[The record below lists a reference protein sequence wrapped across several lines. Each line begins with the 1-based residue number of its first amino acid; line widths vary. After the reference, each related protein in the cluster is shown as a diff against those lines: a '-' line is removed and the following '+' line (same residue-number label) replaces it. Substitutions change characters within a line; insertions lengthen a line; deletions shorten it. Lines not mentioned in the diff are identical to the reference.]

1 MGKRPVLA
9 ITMGDA
15 AGIGAEI
22 IIKALEN
29 EEIYNLCV
37 PVVVGDYE
45 AMADAATFTS
55 SSMDIK
61 RILSPEEA
69 EGKPGIV
76 EMIDLALLQR
86 KGWKYKK
93 VSSTTGNA
101 SYQYIVKA
109 IHLAQ
114 DNRVHAVV
122 TGPINKEA
130 INAAGHHF
138 AGHTEIFAYH
148 TLARSCAMLLMSED
162 LKVIHCTTHVSMRE
176 ACDRI
181 TYERVQEVI
190 RLADEALKLMGVKK
204 PKIGV
209 AGLNAHCSE
218 NGLFGTEEEEVI
230 IPAIQHARKEGYQ
243 VEGPIPPDTVFVKAM
258 AKQYDIVVAMYHDQ
272 GHIPIK
278 LSGFKLNLKT
288 NKYESMSGVNITVG
302 LPVIRTS
309 VDHGTAFGKAG
320 EGRANEESMVEAIE
334 VAALMAKHKFPDLV
348 EEI

>member
-9 ITMGDA
+9 VTMGDA

-22 IIKALEN
+22 VVKALKR
-29 EEIYNLCV
+29 EEIYNHCI

-45 AMADAATFTS
+45 AIADAVSFTYS
-55 SSMDIK
+55 PMSVK
-61 RILSPEEA
+61 RILSPEDA
-69 EGKPGIV
+69 KGVPGTV
-76 EMIDLALLQR
+76 EMIDLGLLPR
-86 KGWKYKK
+86 RGWEYKK
-93 VSSTTGNA
+93 VDSITGNA

-109 IHLAQ
+109 IRLAL

-130 INAAGHHF
+130 MNAAGHHF

-148 TLARSCAMLLMSED
+148 TKAKSYAMLLMSEA
-162 LKVIHCTTHVSMRE
+162 LKVMHCTTHVSMRE

-181 TYERVQEVI
+181 TYERVHEVI
-190 RLADEALKLMGVKK
+190 CLADEAMRLMGGKE

-218 NGLFGTEEEEVI
+218 NGLFGTEEEISI
-230 IPAIQHARKEGYQ
+230 IPAIEQAKREGYQ
-243 VEGPIPPDTVFVKAM
+243 VEGPVPPDTVFVKAM

-272 GHIPIK
+272 GHIPVK
-278 LSGFKLNLKT
+278 LTGFKLNLETK
-288 NKYESMSGVNITVG
+288 KYESISGVNVTVG

-309 VDHGTAFGKAG
+309 VDHGTAFDKAG

-334 VAALMAKHKFPDLV
+334 LAALMAKHKFPEFM